1 MALRS
6 TWYRPQGC
14 KTPIT
19 MHARY
24 KPTRR
29 RPTQMLIQK
38 QCTWKWGERLSI
50 STDKWCPRTHLQDK
64 YVRLSVLWLGS
75 LLFSI
80 QIFVFDQNEEENASF
95 VMRCLVLLWCFSSKT
110 RTNLVIHQLL
120 PLLEQ
125 GLSFQVLFGRV
136 TCVFSLWFH
145 LVSLNSFEN
154 TSESNR

>member
-29 RPTQMLIQK
+29 RPTQTLKRK

-50 STDKWCPRTHLQDK
+50 STDKWCPGTHLQDK
-64 YVRLSVLWLGS
+64 YVRLSVLWLDS
-75 LLFSI
+75 LLFFNS
-80 QIFVFDQNEEENASF
+80 DLCLWPKEEENASF
-95 VMRCLVLLWCFSSKT
+95 VMRCLVLLWRFSSKT
-110 RTNLVIHQLL
+110 WTNLVIHQLL
-120 PLLEQ
+120 PLLER

-136 TCVFSLWFH
+136 SCVFSLWFH